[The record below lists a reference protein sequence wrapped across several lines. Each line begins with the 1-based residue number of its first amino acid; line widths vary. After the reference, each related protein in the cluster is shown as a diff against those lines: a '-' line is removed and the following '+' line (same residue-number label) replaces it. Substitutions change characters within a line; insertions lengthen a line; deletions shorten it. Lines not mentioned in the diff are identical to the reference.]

1 MTEERRNAT
10 VTKRVTRLFMR
21 TIVNISLPASLT
33 KEIERGVKDLH
44 FASKSEFF
52 RHLVREW
59 LSGYLVL
66 ELDKSRAEYKKG
78 KAKKLTNVKN
88 LWK

>member
-1 MTEERRNAT
+1 
-10 VTKRVTRLFMR
+10 MR
-21 TIVNISLPASLT
+21 TIVNISLPMSLT
-33 KEIERGVKDLH
+33 KEIERGVRDLH
-44 FASKSEFF
+44 FASKSEFI

-59 LSGYLVL
+59 LSGHLVL
-66 ELDKSRAEYKKG
+66 ELNKSRAEYKEG